1 MRWDMTKGFG
11 QGRRLERCDCDVI
24 HEGVVAAVKERM
36 PEEETL
42 YDLAELFKIF
52 GDSTRIKILWALE
65 EAEMCVCDIAYLLN
79 LTQSAVSHQL
89 RILKQSNLVKSRR
102 EGKIV
107 YYSLSDEHVK
117 QIFEQGLSHINE

>member
-1 MRWDMTKGFG
+1 MTKGFE

-24 HEGVVAAVKERM
+24 HEGIVAAVKERM

>member
-1 MRWDMTKGFG
+1 MTKGFE

-24 HEGVVAAVKERM
+24 HEGIVAAVKERM
-36 PEEETL
+36 PEDETL

-65 EAEMCVCDIAYLLN
+65 EAEMCVCDIANLLN

-89 RILKQSNLVKSRR
+89 RILKQSNLVKNRR

-107 YYSLSDEHVK
+107 YYSLSDEHVR
-117 QIFEQGLSHINE
+117 QIFEQGISHINE